1 MEAGILEVYL
11 GPYQTS
17 MMNLFCENSYR
28 FTTVSYFLKGFIIV
42 VSYGPKY
49 AFEANI

>member
-17 MMNLFCENSYR
+17 MMNLFA
-28 FTTVSYFLKGFIIV
+28 KIV
-42 VSYGPKY
+42 TGLQLL
-49 AFEANI
+49 AIF